1 MPYGTLYA
9 RLHANIY
16 SYKEE
21 SNMSEKILIIDD
33 DLDTLRLVGLMLQ
46 RQGYQISAAT
56 NGQQGLDKAFEEDPD
71 LILLDIMM
79 PDMDGYEVTRR
90 LRQNPSTTE
99 TPILMFTAKTQLD
112 DKVIGFEVGAN
123 DYLTKP
129 THPSELQARVKTL
142 LARGGEKKATS
153 VSLDKDDNQNQ
164 GYVIG
169 VLGARGGLG
178 TTTLAVN
185 LGASLVA
192 RTKSEV
198 IVAEMLPGQG
208 ALALDIGA
216 ENSKGLVDLLSLNKL
231 PEVTRDKVREVL
243 THHGSGLKL
252 LLASDRPRDMHL
264 INQVVNYEAVVKRL
278 AALARFVILDL
289 GVGLQPFADKIIPV
303 CDQVFVIL
311 EGVPNTI
318 IHTKALIDDI
328 AALGINKKNVNVVL
342 NNRIRSDT
350 QLASSQ
356 VQTKLG
362 HEIISTL
369 TPAPELFVQATRMQ
383 TPAVLCQP
391 DSLTARQITKL
402 VEFVTEQE
410 ALPR

>member
-1 MPYGTLYA
+1 
-9 RLHANIY
+9 
-16 SYKEE
+16 
-21 SNMSEKILIIDD
+21 MSQKILIIDD

-56 NGQQGLDKAFEEDPD
+56 NGQQGLEKAFEEDPD
-71 LILLDIMM
+71 LILLDVMM

-90 LRQNPSTTE
+90 LRSNPSTLE

-142 LARGGEKKATS
+142 LARVGERKTS
-153 VSLDKDDNQNQ
+153 APSAQDENR

-169 VLGARGGLG
+169 MLGARGGLG
-178 TTTLAVN
+178 TTTMAVN
-185 LGASLVA
+185 LGSGLHT
-192 RTKSEV
+192 RTKAEV

-208 ALALDIGA
+208 TLALDIGVT
-216 ENSKGLVDLLSLNKL
+216 SPKGLVDLLSLNKL
-231 PEVTRDKVREVL
+231 SELTRDQVREALVQ
-243 THHGSGLKL
+243 HGSGLKL

-264 INQVVNYEAVVKRL
+264 INQVANYETLVRRL
-278 AALARFVILDL
+278 ATLARFVVLDL
-289 GVGLQPFADKIIPV
+289 GVGIQPFAEKLIPL
-303 CDQVFVIL
+303 CDELFIIL

-328 AALGINKKNVNVVL
+328 SALGFTKKNIKVVL

-350 QLASSQ
+350 QLPSSQ
-356 VQTKLG
+356 VQAKLE
-362 HEIISTL
+362 HDILSTL
-369 TPAPELFVQATRMQ
+369 TPAPELFVQATRVQ
-383 TPAVLCQP
+383 TPAILCQP

-402 VEFVTEQE
+402 VDFVTERE

>member
-1 MPYGTLYA
+1 
-9 RLHANIY
+9 
-16 SYKEE
+16 
-21 SNMSEKILIIDD
+21 MSQKILIIDD

-90 LRQNPSTTE
+90 LRRNPSTMQ
-99 TPILMFTAKTQLD
+99 TPILMFTAKTQLE

-129 THPSELQARVKTL
+129 THPTELQARVKTL
-142 LARGGEKKATS
+142 LSRANDGREAIGTTRDES
-153 VSLDKDDNQNQ
+153 Q

-185 LGASLVA
+185 LAASLHA
-192 RTKSEV
+192 RTKSDV

-208 ALALDIGA
+208 ALALEIGA
-216 ENSKGLVDLLSLNKL
+216 TASKGLVDLLTVAKL
-231 PEVTRDKVREVL
+231 SDLTREKVRECL
-243 THHGSGLKL
+243 DSHPSGLKL
-252 LLASDRPRDMHL
+252 LLATDRPRDTHL
-264 INQVVNYEAVVKRL
+264 VNQVANYELIIKRL
-278 AALARFVILDL
+278 AGLARFSVLDL
-289 GVGLQPFADKIIPV
+289 NLGLQPFAEKVLPLCNEILV
-303 CDQVFVIL
+303 VI

-318 IHTKALIDDI
+318 IHARALIDDI
-328 AALGINKKNVNVVL
+328 VALGIPKKNINVVL

-350 QLASSQ
+350 QLPSSQ
-356 VQTKLG
+356 AQTKLD
-362 HEIISTL
+362 HEIVSTL
-369 TPAPELFVQATRMQ
+369 TPAPEVFVQATRMQ

-391 DSLTARQITKL
+391 ESLTARQIMKL
-402 VEFVTEQE
+402 VDFIMERETQ
-410 ALPR
+410 PR

>member
-1 MPYGTLYA
+1 
-9 RLHANIY
+9 
-16 SYKEE
+16 
-21 SNMSEKILIIDD
+21 MSQKILIIDD

-56 NGQQGLDKAFEEDPD
+56 NGQQGLEKAFEEDPD
-71 LILLDIMM
+71 LILLDVMM

-90 LRQNPSTTE
+90 LRSNPSTLE

-142 LARGGEKKATS
+142 LARVGERKTGISSAQ
-153 VSLDKDDNQNQ
+153 DENR

-178 TTTLAVN
+178 TTTMAVN
-185 LGASLVA
+185 IGAGLQT
-192 RTKSEV
+192 RTKAEV

-208 ALALDIGA
+208 TLALDIGVTS
-216 ENSKGLVDLLSLNKL
+216 SKGLVDLLSINKL
-231 PEVTRDKVREVL
+231 SELTRDRVREALVQ
-243 THHGSGLKL
+243 HGSGLKL

-264 INQVVNYEAVVKRL
+264 INQVANYETLVRRL
-278 AALARFVILDL
+278 AALARFVVLDL
-289 GVGLQPFADKIIPV
+289 GVGIQPFAEKIITL
-303 CDQVFVIL
+303 CDEVFIVL

-328 AALGINKKNVNVVL
+328 AALGFTKKSIKVVL

-350 QLASSQ
+350 QLPSSQ
-356 VQTKLG
+356 VQTKLE
-362 HEIISTL
+362 HDILSTL
-369 TPAPELFVQATRMQ
+369 TPAPELFVQATRVQ
-383 TPAVLCQP
+383 TPAILCQP

-402 VEFVTEQE
+402 VEFVTERE

>member
-1 MPYGTLYA
+1 
-9 RLHANIY
+9 
-16 SYKEE
+16 
-21 SNMSEKILIIDD
+21 MSEKILIIDD

-90 LRQNPSTTE
+90 LRRNPSTMQ
-99 TPILMFTAKTQLD
+99 TPILMFTAKTQLE

-129 THPSELQARVKTL
+129 THPTELQARVKTL
-142 LARGGEKKATS
+142 LSRANDGREAIGTTRDES
-153 VSLDKDDNQNQ
+153 Q

-185 LGASLVA
+185 LAASLHA
-192 RTKSEV
+192 RTKSDV

-208 ALALDIGA
+208 ALALEIGA
-216 ENSKGLVDLLSLNKL
+216 TASKGLVDLLTVAKL
-231 PEVTRDKVREVL
+231 SDLTREKVRECL
-243 THHGSGLKL
+243 DSHPSGLKL
-252 LLASDRPRDMHL
+252 LLATDRPRDTHL
-264 INQVVNYEAVVKRL
+264 VNQVANYELIIKRL
-278 AALARFVILDL
+278 AGLARFSVLDL
-289 GVGLQPFADKIIPV
+289 NLGLQPFAEKVLPLCNEILV
-303 CDQVFVIL
+303 VI

-318 IHTKALIDDI
+318 IHARALIDDI
-328 AALGINKKNVNVVL
+328 VALGIPKKNINVVL

-350 QLASSQ
+350 QLPSSQ
-356 VQTKLG
+356 AQTKLD
-362 HEIISTL
+362 HEIVSTL
-369 TPAPELFVQATRMQ
+369 TPAPEVFVQATRMQ

-391 DSLTARQITKL
+391 ESLTARQIMKL
-402 VEFVTEQE
+402 VDFIMERETQ
-410 ALPR
+410 PR

>member
-1 MPYGTLYA
+1 
-9 RLHANIY
+9 
-16 SYKEE
+16 
-21 SNMSEKILIIDD
+21 MSEKILIIDD

-56 NGQQGLDKAFEEDPD
+56 NGQQGLEKAFDEDPD
-71 LILLDIMM
+71 LILLDVMM

-90 LRQNPSTTE
+90 LRQNPSTLE

-142 LARGGEKKATS
+142 LAR
-153 VSLDKDDNQNQ
+153 VSDRKPTTGSLGDENR

-178 TTTLAVN
+178 TTTMAVN
-185 LGASLVA
+185 LGAGIQS

-208 ALALDIGA
+208 ALALDIGVTS
-216 ENSKGLVDLLSLNKL
+216 NKGLVDLLGLTKL
-231 PEVTRDKVREVL
+231 SELTRDHVRESLVS
-243 THHGSGLKL
+243 HGSGLKL

-264 INQVVNYEAVVKRL
+264 INQIANYETIVKRL
-278 AALARFVILDL
+278 ARLARFVVLDL
-289 GVGLQPFADKIIPV
+289 GVGIQPFAEKILPL
-303 CDQVFVIL
+303 CDEVMIIL

-328 AALGINKKNVNVVL
+328 AELGIPKKNIKVVL

-350 QLASSQ
+350 QLPSSQ
-356 VQTKLG
+356 VQAKLE

-369 TPAPELFVQATRMQ
+369 TPAPELFVQATRVQ
-383 TPAVLCQP
+383 TPAILCQP

-402 VEFVTEQE
+402 VDFVTERE

>member
-1 MPYGTLYA
+1 
-9 RLHANIY
+9 
-16 SYKEE
+16 
-21 SNMSEKILIIDD
+21 MSEKILIIDD

-56 NGQQGLDKAFEEDPD
+56 NGQQGLEKAFEEDPD
-71 LILLDIMM
+71 LILLDVMM

-90 LRQNPSTTE
+90 LRQNPSTLQ

-142 LARGGEKKATS
+142 LARVNSKKSTTG
-153 VSLDKDDNQNQ
+153 SLTDQNR

-178 TTTLAVN
+178 TTTMAVN
-185 LGASLVA
+185 LGAGLQS

-208 ALALDIGA
+208 ALALDVGVT
-216 ENSKGLVDLLSLNKL
+216 NSKGLVDLLSLNRL
-231 PEVTRDKVREVL
+231 GDITRDSVREML
-243 THHGSGLKL
+243 ASHPSGLKL

-264 INQVVNYEAVVKRL
+264 INQTANYETLVKKL
-278 AALARFVILDL
+278 AGLARFVVLDL
-289 GVGLQPFADKIIPV
+289 GVGIQPFAEKVLSLCNEVLIV
-303 CDQVFVIL
+303 L

-328 AALGINKKNVNVVL
+328 AALGITRKNIKIVL
-342 NNRIRSDT
+342 NNRIRSET
-350 QLASSQ
+350 QLPSSQ
-356 VQTKLG
+356 VQAQLE
-362 HEIISTL
+362 HEILSTL

-383 TPAVLCQP
+383 TPAILCQP

-402 VEFVTEQE
+402 VDFIAERE

>member
-1 MPYGTLYA
+1 
-9 RLHANIY
+9 
-16 SYKEE
+16 
-21 SNMSEKILIIDD
+21 MSEKILIIDD

-56 NGQQGLDKAFEEDPD
+56 NGQQGLEKAFEEDPD
-71 LILLDIMM
+71 LILLDVMM

-90 LRQNPSTTE
+90 LRQNPSTLE

-112 DKVIGFEVGAN
+112 DKVIGYEVGAN

-142 LARGGEKKATS
+142 LSRAGDKKPHISSA
-153 VSLDKDDNQNQ
+153 KDESQ

-178 TTTLAVN
+178 TTTMAVN
-185 LGASLVA
+185 LGAGLQS
-192 RTKSEV
+192 RTKSDV
-198 IVAEMLPGQG
+198 LVAEMLPGQG
-208 ALALDIGA
+208 ALALDVGV
-216 ENSKGLVDLLSLNKL
+216 EDSKGLVDLLSLTKL
-231 PEVTRDKVREVL
+231 SDLTRDKVREVL
-243 THHGSGLKL
+243 VHHPSGLKL

-264 INQVVNYEAVVKRL
+264 INQTANYEYLVKRL
-278 AALARFVILDL
+278 SGLARFVVLDL
-289 GVGLQPFADKIIPV
+289 GLGIQPFAEKILPL
-303 CDQVFVIL
+303 CDEVLIVL
-311 EGVPNTI
+311 EGNPNTI

-328 AALGINKKNVNVVL
+328 AALGITKKNIRVVL
-342 NNRIRSDT
+342 NNRVRSDT
-350 QLASSQ
+350 QLPSSQ
-356 VQTKLG
+356 VQAKLE
-362 HEIISTL
+362 HEILSTL

-383 TPAVLCQP
+383 TPAILCQP

-402 VEFVTEQE
+402 VEFVTERE

>member
-1 MPYGTLYA
+1 
-9 RLHANIY
+9 
-16 SYKEE
+16 
-21 SNMSEKILIIDD
+21 MSEKILIIDD

-56 NGQQGLDKAFEEDPD
+56 NGQQGLEKAFEEDPD
-71 LILLDIMM
+71 LILLDVMM

-90 LRQNPSTTE
+90 LRQNPSTLQ

-112 DKVIGFEVGAN
+112 DKVVGFEVGAN

-142 LARGGEKKATS
+142 LARVNTKNSGTG
-153 VSLDKDDNQNQ
+153 SLKDLNR

-178 TTTLAVN
+178 TTTMAVN
-185 LGASLVA
+185 LGAGLHA
-192 RTKSEV
+192 RTKAEV

-208 ALALDIGA
+208 ALALDVGVA
-216 ENSKGLVDLLSLNKL
+216 NSKGLVDLLSLNKL
-231 PEVTRDKVREVL
+231 SDITRDSVREALVQ
-243 THHGSGLKL
+243 HPSGLKM

-264 INQVVNYEAVVKRL
+264 VNQNANYETLVKKL
-278 AALARFVILDL
+278 AGLARFVVLDL
-289 GVGLQPFADKIIPV
+289 GVGIQPFAEKTLPLCNEV
-303 CDQVFVIL
+303 MVVL

-328 AALGINKKNVNVVL
+328 AALGISKKNIKVVL
-342 NNRIRSDT
+342 NNRIRSET
-350 QLASSQ
+350 QLPSSQ
-356 VQTKLG
+356 VQAQLE
-362 HEIISTL
+362 HDILSTL

-383 TPAVLCQP
+383 TPAILCQP

-402 VEFVTEQE
+402 VDFVTERE
-410 ALPR
+410 SLPR

>member
-1 MPYGTLYA
+1 
-9 RLHANIY
+9 
-16 SYKEE
+16 
-21 SNMSEKILIIDD
+21 MSEKILIIDD

-71 LILLDIMM
+71 LILLDVMM

-90 LRQNPSTTE
+90 LRQNPSTLE

-142 LARGGEKKATS
+142 LARVNSKKMDTG
-153 VSLDKDDNQNQ
+153 SLSDLNR
-164 GYVIG
+164 GFVVG

-178 TTTLAVN
+178 TTPMAIN
-185 LGASLVA
+185 LGAGLQS

-208 ALALDIGA
+208 ALALDVGVT
-216 ENSKGLVDLLSLNKL
+216 NSKGLVDLLGLSKL
-231 PEVTRDKVREVL
+231 SDITRDSVREVL
-243 THHGSGLKL
+243 VQHPSGLKL

-264 INQVVNYEAVVKRL
+264 INQTANYETLVKKL
-278 AALARFVILDL
+278 SGLARFVVLDL
-289 GVGLQPFADKIIPV
+289 GVGIQPFAEKLLRLCNEVLIV
-303 CDQVFVIL
+303 L
-311 EGVPNTI
+311 EGNPNTI

-328 AALGINKKNVNVVL
+328 TALGLNRKSIRVVL
-342 NNRIRSDT
+342 NNRIRSET
-350 QLASSQ
+350 QLPSSQ
-356 VQTKLG
+356 VQAKLE
-362 HEIISTL
+362 HEILSTL

-383 TPAVLCQP
+383 TPAILCQP
-391 DSLTARQITKL
+391 DSLTARQITKM
-402 VEFVTEQE
+402 VEFVAERE
-410 ALPR
+410 SLPR

>member
-1 MPYGTLYA
+1 
-9 RLHANIY
+9 
-16 SYKEE
+16 
-21 SNMSEKILIIDD
+21 MSDKILIIDD

-71 LILLDIMM
+71 LILLDVMM

-90 LRQNPSTTE
+90 LRRNPSTME

-129 THPSELQARVKTL
+129 THPSELQTRVKAL
-142 LARGGEKKATS
+142 LMRADIKKEA
-153 VSLDKDDNQNQ
+153 VGAMKGDNQ
-164 GYVIG
+164 GFIVG

-185 LGASLVA
+185 LAASLHA

-198 IVAEMLPGQG
+198 IVAEMQPGQG
-208 ALALDIGA
+208 ALALDLGITS
-216 ENSKGLVDLLSLNKL
+216 SKGLVDLLSL
-231 PEVTRDKVREVL
+231 TRLSELTREKVYGAIES
-243 THHGSGLKL
+243 HASGLKL

-264 INQVVNYEAVVKRL
+264 INQVANYELIIKRL
-278 AALARFVILDL
+278 STLARFVVLDL
-289 GVGLQPFADKIIPV
+289 GMGLQPYAGKILPV
-303 CDQVFVIL
+303 CAETLVVL

-318 IHTKALIDDI
+318 THTRALIDDI
-328 AALGINKKNVNVVL
+328 AALGISKKKIHVLL

-350 QLASSQ
+350 QLPSSQ
-356 VQTKLG
+356 VQTKLE

-369 TPAPELFVQATRMQ
+369 TPAPELFVQATRIQ

-391 DSLTARQITKL
+391 DSLTTRQIGKL
-402 VEFVTEQE
+402 VDFITEQE

>member
-1 MPYGTLYA
+1 
-9 RLHANIY
+9 
-16 SYKEE
+16 
-21 SNMSEKILIIDD
+21 MSEKILIIDD

-71 LILLDIMM
+71 LILLDVMM

-90 LRQNPSTTE
+90 LRRNPSTME

-129 THPSELQARVKTL
+129 THPSELQTRVKAL
-142 LARGGEKKATS
+142 LSRADIKKEAVGAMKS
-153 VSLDKDDNQNQ
+153 DNE
-164 GYVIG
+164 GFVIG

-185 LGASLVA
+185 LAASLHA

-198 IVAEMLPGQG
+198 IVAEMQPGQG
-208 ALALDIGA
+208 ALALDLGIT
-216 ENSKGLVDLLSLNKL
+216 NSKGLVDLLSLTKL
-231 PEVTRDKVREVL
+231 NELTREKVRD
-243 THHGSGLKL
+243 TIDSHPSGLKL

-264 INQVVNYEAVVKRL
+264 INQIVNYELIIKRL
-278 AALARFVILDL
+278 SNLARFVVLDL
-289 GVGLQPFADKIIPV
+289 GMGLQPYAGKILPL
-303 CDQVFVIL
+303 CDETLVVL

-328 AALGINKKNVNVVL
+328 AALGVSKKKIHVLL

-350 QLASSQ
+350 QLPSSQ
-356 VQTKLG
+356 VQTKLE

-369 TPAPELFVQATRMQ
+369 TPAPELFVQATRVQ

-391 DSLTARQITKL
+391 ESLTTRQIGKL
-402 VEFVTEQE
+402 VDFMTERE

>member
-1 MPYGTLYA
+1 
-9 RLHANIY
+9 
-16 SYKEE
+16 
-21 SNMSEKILIIDD
+21 MSEKILIIDD

-71 LILLDIMM
+71 LILLDVMM

-90 LRQNPSTTE
+90 LRQNPSTME

-112 DKVIGFEVGAN
+112 DKVTGFEVGAN

-129 THPSELQARVKTL
+129 THPAELQARVKTL
-142 LARGGEKKATS
+142 LSRVSEKKGEDGSRRDETR
-153 VSLDKDDNQNQ
+153 

-178 TTTLAVN
+178 VTTLAVN
-185 LGASLVA
+185 LGAGLHT

-208 ALALDIGA
+208 ALALDLGVT
-216 ENSKGLVDLLSLNKL
+216 NSKGLVDLLSLSKL
-231 PEVTRDKVREVL
+231 SEITRDSVRESLV
-243 THHGSGLKL
+243 HHMSGMKL

-264 INQVVNYEAVVKRL
+264 INQTANYETIISRL
-278 AALARFVILDL
+278 AGLARFVVLDL
-289 GVGLQPFADKIIPV
+289 GVGLQPFAEKILRH
-303 CDQVFVIL
+303 CDETLIIL

-318 IHTKALIDDI
+318 IHTRALMDDI
-328 AALGINKKNVNVVL
+328 AALGLPQKTINVVL

-350 QLASSQ
+350 QLPASQ
-356 VQTKLG
+356 VQTKLD

-369 TPAPELFVQATRMQ
+369 TPAPELFVQATRVQ

-391 DSLTARQITKL
+391 ESLTARQVNKL
-402 VEFVTEQE
+402 VDFIVERE

>member
-1 MPYGTLYA
+1 M
-9 RLHANIY
+9 RI
-16 SYKEE
+16 
-21 SNMSEKILIIDD
+21 
-33 DLDTLRLVGLMLQ
+33 
-46 RQGYQISAAT
+46 QI
-56 NGQQGLDKAFEEDPD
+56 
-71 LILLDIMM
+71 LILLDVMM

-90 LRQNPSTTE
+90 LRQNPATLE

-112 DKVIGFEVGAN
+112 DKVTGFEVGAN

-142 LARGGEKKATS
+142 LARGGDKKTNITAAQ
-153 VSLDKDDNQNQ
+153 DENR

-178 TTTLAVN
+178 TTTMTMN
-185 LGASLVA
+185 LGAGLQS

-208 ALALDIGA
+208 ALALDVGVT
-216 ENSKGLVDLLSLNKL
+216 STKGLVDILSLTKL
-231 PEVTRDKVREVL
+231 SEITRDNVREKL
-243 THHGSGLKL
+243 AAHGSGVKL

-264 INQVVNYEAVVKRL
+264 INQSANYEALVKRL
-278 AALARFVILDL
+278 ASLARFVVLDL
-289 GVGLQPFADKIIPV
+289 GVAIQPFAEKLLPL
-303 CDQVFVIL
+303 CDEVMIIL

-318 IHTKALIDDI
+318 THAKALIDDI
-328 AALGINKKNVNVVL
+328 AELGIPKKNIKVVL

-350 QLASSQ
+350 QLPSSQ
-356 VQTKLG
+356 VQAKLE

-369 TPAPELFVQATRMQ
+369 TPAPELFAQATRVQ
-383 TPAVLCQP
+383 TPAILCQP

-402 VEFVTEQE
+402 VDFVTERE

>member
-1 MPYGTLYA
+1 
-9 RLHANIY
+9 
-16 SYKEE
+16 
-21 SNMSEKILIIDD
+21 MSQKILIIDD

-56 NGQQGLDKAFEEDPD
+56 NGQQGLEKAFEEDPD
-71 LILLDIMM
+71 LILLDVMM

-90 LRQNPSTTE
+90 LRSNPSTLE

-142 LARGGEKKATS
+142 LARVGEKRANASSTQ
-153 VSLDKDDNQNQ
+153 DENR

-169 VLGARGGLG
+169 VIGARGGLG
-178 TTTLAVN
+178 TTTMAVN
-185 LGASLVA
+185 IGAGLQTRLKA
-192 RTKSEV
+192 EV

-208 ALALDIGA
+208 TLALDVGVTS
-216 ENSKGLVDLLSLNKL
+216 SKGLVDLLSINKL
-231 PEVTRDKVREVL
+231 SELTRERVREALVQ
-243 THHGSGLKL
+243 HGSGLKL

-264 INQVVNYEAVVKRL
+264 INQVANFETLVRRL
-278 AALARFVILDL
+278 ATLGRFVVLDL
-289 GVGLQPFADKIIPV
+289 GVGIQPFAEKLITL
-303 CDQVFVIL
+303 CDEVFIVL

-328 AALGINKKNVNVVL
+328 AALGISKKNIKVVL

-350 QLASSQ
+350 QLPSSQ
-356 VQTKLG
+356 VQAKLE
-362 HEIISTL
+362 HDILSTL
-369 TPAPELFVQATRMQ
+369 TPAPELFVQATRVQ
-383 TPAVLCQP
+383 TPAILCQP

-402 VEFVTEQE
+402 VEFVTERE